1 MSCLVPT
8 LNQTYTGKGSNA
20 KRRLKDKNHS
30 QRDLIDH
37 PDSEITIYEV
47 DLGTASTSRERS
59 RALGVAEQDVMDAA
73 ENIPKS
79 IRADGVEVMNK
90 QKALRPEKQEKYR
103 VDYQPNITNTRE
115 I

>member
-1 MSCLVPT
+1 
-8 LNQTYTGKGSNA
+8 
-20 KRRLKDKNHS
+20 
-30 QRDLIDH
+30 
-37 PDSEITIYEV
+37 
-47 DLGTASTSRERS
+47 
-59 RALGVAEQDVMDAA
+59 VAEQDVMDAA